1 MDEITAVEI
10 LRKVFTGNQKDK
22 VPPNSSQQSK
32 QKHKASIKANPVVA
46 EPPHNMRA
54 PTPAP
59 HPNYVS
65 DSEDEEDSED
75 DTAVV
80 KQSNCSRRPQTVN
93 DEDWDFNFIP
103 EPHPGIRRSKQ
114 ILRQN

>member
-1 MDEITAVEI
+1 MDEITSVEI
-10 LRKVFTGNQKDK
+10 LRKVLTGNQKDK
-22 VPPNSSQQSK
+22 VPLTSVQ
-32 QKHKASIKANPVVA
+32 
-46 EPPHNMRA
+46 
-54 PTPAP
+54 